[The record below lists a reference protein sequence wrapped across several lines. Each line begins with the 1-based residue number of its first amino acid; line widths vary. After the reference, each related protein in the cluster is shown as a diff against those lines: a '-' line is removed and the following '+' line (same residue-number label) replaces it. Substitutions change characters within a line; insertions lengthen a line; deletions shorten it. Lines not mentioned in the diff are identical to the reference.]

1 MSCTSPL
8 EFWLTAD
15 GKSAHYGAHT
25 EPFYVANKY
34 FCRKVVVPC
43 GHCID
48 CRQKYA
54 YDWTA
59 RLLFEQQKSD
69 TAFFVTL
76 TYDDLNVPFNSNFDL
91 TLRKSDWQKFMKRLR
106 KQYPDNHIKYFAV
119 GEYGSMTKRPHY
131 HAIIFNL
138 PLDDLLPCG
147 LKMFSSKKLESIWQ
161 KGRCTVQDVN
171 STTCRYVCGYM
182 LKDTRPK
189 SEFKRIGIEPP
200 FTLISKKPSIGIDY
214 YLENKDRLK
223 DGGLIYCPDGSL
235 RTSLACYDRYLERD
249 YGKDCLLKLKT
260 FRRDTADLYSDGIP
274 VFDKR
279 DEYLLKNAVKKRQQK
294 KGAF

>member
-8 EFWLTAD
+8 EFWLTSD

-25 EPFYVANKY
+25 EPFYIGNKY
-34 FCRKVVVPC
+34 YCRKITVPC

-59 RLLFEQQKSD
+59 RLLFEQESSES
-69 TAFFVTL
+69 AYFITL
-76 TYDDLNVPFNSNFDL
+76 TYDDLNVPFNSDLNLSLKKKDFQNFV
-91 TLRKSDWQKFMKRLR
+91 KRLR
-106 KQYPDNHIKYFAV
+106 KSSPDVHIKYFAV
-119 GEYGSMTKRPHY
+119 GEYGSHTKRPHY
-131 HAIIFNL
+131 HAIIFNIQF
-138 PLDDLLPCG
+138 DDLVVCG
-147 LKMFSSKKLESIWQ
+147 DKMFSSKKLESIWK

-171 STTCRYVCGYM
+171 ATTCRYVCGYM

-189 SEFKRIGIEPP
+189 SEFNKIGIEPP
-200 FTLISKKPSIGIDY
+200 FTLISKKPSIGMDY
-214 YLENKDRLK
+214 YLKNKDRLAN
-223 DGGLIYCPDGSL
+223 GGLIYCPDGSL

-249 YGKDCLLKLKT
+249 YGKDTLLKLKT
-260 FRRDTADLYSDGIP
+260 LRRDTAELYDSGIP
-274 VFDKR
+274 VFDKH
-279 DEYLLKNAVKKRQQK
+279 DEYKLKNAVKSRQQK